1 MNPSGF
7 PGEPYSVLVFG
18 TPIVAL
24 AAALV
29 FKLPS
34 IVRLWREPLLRAVG
48 GLLLLACGIFVFAAP
63 PSVAWTNRVTGVP
76 NIAAPLVYS
85 FLVAFCGAGLLLV
98 IAWRGGG
105 LTGHSAR
112 PVGAWRATKW
122 VVVGHAGVIVALW
135 ALFALADVPVERR
148 RDLDTYYARTP
159 FMRELI
165 VLYLLAHT
173 TSCVLTYRLIRNW
186 IHTAQ
191 LDVWLRRGLRSLA
204 VGYAAN
210 LVFDASKGTAVVVR
224 WAGGDLD
231 PLSTQLAPAAG
242 CVAAVLIATGF
253 VLPHAGQY
261 LRDRWRVRRAH
272 LRLAPLYGLL
282 RTATGRGVPFSLR
295 ATPELRLTRRET
307 FIRDALL
314 QLARHFD
321 AELRRRAYEAAVDQG
336 YGRAPARALASAV
349 TIRDAIEARAL
360 SRSRLPS
367 PCVSAQVTARFTT
380 PVSTRVTTQ
389 VTDPT
394 TDLLA
399 DLLQGIEAVSQVLS
413 RTDEIEAVRALASAT
428 VESSPHVYE

>member
-18 TPIVAL
+18 TPIVFL
-24 AAALV
+24 TAALV

-34 IVRLWREPLLRAVG
+34 IVRLWRDPLRRAVG
-48 GLLLLACGIFVFAAP
+48 GLLLLACGIFVLAAP
-63 PSVAWTNRVTGVP
+63 PAVAWTNRVTGVP
-76 NIAAPLVYS
+76 NLAAPLVYS
-85 FLVAFCGAGLLLV
+85 FLVAFCGASLLLM
-98 IAWRGGG
+98 IAWRGG
-105 LTGHSAR
+105 LTGHSPGSAR
-112 PVGAWRATKW
+112 ARRAMRW
-122 VVVGHAGVIVALW
+122 VAAGHMCVIVALW

-173 TSCVLTYRLIRNW
+173 TSCVLTYRLIRDW
-186 IHTAQ
+186 IHTVA

-210 LVFDASKGTAVVVR
+210 LVFDAAKGTAVVAR
-224 WAGGDLD
+224 WAGADLD
-231 PLSTQLAPAAG
+231 PLSTELAPLAAG
-242 CVAAVLIATGF
+242 FAAVLIATGF

-261 LRDRWRVRRAH
+261 LRDRWRIRRGL
-272 LRLAPLYGLL
+272 LRLGPLYDLL
-282 RTATGRGVPFSLR
+282 RTATARGVPFSLR

-321 AELRRRAYEAAVDQG
+321 GELRRRAYEAAVDLG
-336 YGRAPARALASAV
+336 HGPGRAGALAAAV

-360 SRSRLPS
+360 SRTPS
-367 PCVSAQVTARFTT
+367 PHVAGR
-380 PVSTRVTTQ
+380 
-389 VTDPT
+389 T
-394 TDLLA
+394 TDLLT
-399 DLLQGIEAVSQVLS
+399 DLLRDIEAVSQVLS
-413 RTDEIEAVRALASAT
+413 HPDEIEAVRTLATAPA
-428 VESSPHVYE
+428 ESLHVYD

>member
-18 TPIVAL
+18 IPVAFL

-34 IVRLWREPLLRAVG
+34 IVRLWRDPLRRAVG
-48 GLLLLACGIFVFAAP
+48 GLLLLACGIFVLAAP
-63 PSVAWTNRVTGVP
+63 PAVAWTNRVTGVP

-85 FLVAFCGAGLLLV
+85 FLVAFCGASLLLM
-98 IAWRGGG
+98 IAWRGG
-105 LTGHSAR
+105 LTGHSPGSAR
-112 PVGAWRATKW
+112 ARRAMRW
-122 VVVGHAGVIVALW
+122 VAAGHAGVIVALW

-148 RDLDTYYARTP
+148 RDLDTYYAGTP

-173 TSCVLTYRLIRNW
+173 TSCVLTFRLIRDW
-186 IHTAQ
+186 IHTVA
-191 LDVWLRRGLRSLA
+191 LDVWLRLGLRSLA

-210 LVFDASKGTAVVVR
+210 LVFDAAKGTAVVAR
-224 WAGGDLD
+224 WTGGDLD
-231 PLSTQLAPAAG
+231 PLSTELAPLAA
-242 CVAAVLIATGF
+242 CVGAVLIATGF

-261 LRDRWRVRRAH
+261 LRDRWRIRRGL
-272 LRLAPLYGLL
+272 LRLGPLYDLL

-321 AELRRRAYEAAVDQG
+321 EELRRRAYEAAVDLG
-336 YGRAPARALASAV
+336 HGPGRAGALAAAV

-360 SRSRLPS
+360 SRTPS
-367 PCVSAQVTARFTT
+367 PQVTGRA
-380 PVSTRVTTQ
+380 TRLL
-389 VTDPT
+389 
-394 TDLLA
+394 TDLLR
-399 DLLQGIEAVSQVLS
+399 DIESVSQVLS
-413 RTDEIEAVRALASAT
+413 HPDEIEAVRALATAT
-428 VESSPHVYE
+428 VESLHVYE

>member
-7 PGEPYSVLVFG
+7 PGEPYRVLVFG

-34 IVRLWREPLLRAVG
+34 IVRLWRDPLRRAVG

-63 PSVAWTNRVTGVP
+63 PAVAWTNRVTGVP

-85 FLVAFCGAGLLLV
+85 FLVAFCGASLLLM
-98 IAWRGGG
+98 IAWRGG
-105 LTGHSAR
+105 LAGHSAR
-112 PVGAWRATKW
+112 SAGARRTMWW
-122 VVVGHAGVIVALW
+122 VAVGHVGVIVAMW
-135 ALFALADVPVERR
+135 ALFGLADVPVERR

-165 VLYLLAHT
+165 ALYLCAHT
-173 TSCVLTYRLIRNW
+173 TSCVLMYRLIRDW
-186 IHTAQ
+186 IHTSG
-191 LDVWLRRGLRSLA
+191 LDEWLRWGLRSLA

-210 LVFDASKGTAVVVR
+210 LVFDAAKGTAVVAR
-224 WAGGDLD
+224 WTGGDLD
-231 PLSTQLAPAAG
+231 PLSTELAPLAAG
-242 CVAAVLIATGF
+242 VAAVLIATGF

-261 LRDRWRVRRAH
+261 LRDRWRIRRGH
-272 LRLAPLYGLL
+272 LRLGPLYDLL

-321 AELRRRAYEAAVDQG
+321 ESLRRRAHEAAVDLG
-336 YGRAPARALASAV
+336 YGRGRAQALAAAV

-360 SRSRLPS
+360 SRHPS
-367 PCVSAQVTARFTT
+367 PESPRSVHFLESCHFLQSPQVKDRTA
-380 PVSTRVTTQ
+380 
-389 VTDPT
+389 
-394 TDLLA
+394 DLLA
-399 DLLQGIEAVSQVLS
+399 ELLQGIEAVSQVLNHP
-413 RTDEIEAVRALASAT
+413 DEIEAVRALASAT
-428 VESSPHVYE
+428 VESSLHVYE

>member
-1 MNPSGF
+1 MNSSGF

-24 AAALV
+24 LAALV

-34 IVRLWREPLLRAVG
+34 IVRLWRDPLRRAVG

-63 PSVAWTNRVTGVP
+63 PVITWTNRVTGVP
-76 NIAAPLVYS
+76 NLAAPLVYS
-85 FLVAFCGAGLLLV
+85 FLVAFCGASLLLMV
-98 IAWRGGG
+98 AWRGG
-105 LTGHSAR
+105 LAGHSAR
-112 PVGAWRATKW
+112 PARARRAMRW
-122 VVVGHAGVIVALW
+122 VVGGHAGVIVALW
-135 ALFALADVPVERR
+135 SLFALADVPVERR
-148 RDLDTYYARTP
+148 RDLDTYYALTP

-173 TSCVLTYRLIRNW
+173 TSCVLTYRLVRDW
-186 IHTAQ
+186 IHTAG
-191 LDVWLRRGLRSLA
+191 LDVWLRRGLKSLA
-204 VGYAAN
+204 FGYAAN
-210 LVFDASKGTAVVVR
+210 LVFDAAKGTALVVR

-231 PLSTQLAPAAG
+231 PLSTEVAPVAG
-242 CVAAVLIATGF
+242 CVAAVLIATGY

-282 RTATGRGVPFSLR
+282 RAATGRGVPFSLR

-321 AELRRRAYEAAVDQG
+321 GELRRRAYEAAVDLG
-336 YGRAPARALASAV
+336 YGPGRARALAAAV

-360 SRSRLPS
+360 ARPPS
-367 PCVSAQVTARFTT
+367 PQSPQVT
-380 PVSTRVTTQ
+380 Q
-389 VTDPT
+389 EDP
-394 TDLLA
+394 DLLA
-399 DLLQGIEAVSQVLS
+399 ELLQGIEAVSQVLGHP
-413 RTDEIEAVRALASAT
+413 DEIEAVRALASAT
-428 VESSPHVYE
+428 VESLHVYE

>member
-7 PGEPYSVLVFG
+7 PGEPSSVLVFG
-18 TPIVAL
+18 TPVAVL

-34 IVRLWREPLLRAVG
+34 ILRLWRDPLRRAVG
-48 GLLLLACGIFVFAAP
+48 GLLLLACGIFVLAAP
-63 PSVAWTNRVTGVP
+63 PTITWTNRVTGVP

-85 FLVAFCGAGLLLV
+85 FIVAFCGASLLLM
-98 IAWRGGG
+98 IAWRGGLAG
-105 LTGHSAR
+105 DSPASAGARRSMRWVAGGH
-112 PVGAWRATKW
+112 V
-122 VVVGHAGVIVALW
+122 GVIVALW

-173 TSCVLTYRLIRNW
+173 TSCVLTYRLVQDW
-186 IHTAQ
+186 VHTVA
-191 LDVWLRRGLRSLA
+191 LDVWLRRGLRALA
-204 VGYAAN
+204 VGFAAN
-210 LVFDASKGTAVVVR
+210 LVFDAAKGTAVVAR
-224 WAGGDLD
+224 WTGGDLD
-231 PLSTQLAPAAG
+231 PLSTTVAPLAA

-261 LRDRWRVRRAH
+261 LRDRWRIRRAH

-314 QLARHFD
+314 HLARHLD
-321 AELRRRAYEAAVDQG
+321 GELRRRAYEAAVKLG
-336 YGRAPARALASAV
+336 HGPGRARCSRA
-349 TIRDAIEARAL
+349 
-360 SRSRLPS
+360 SRM
-367 PCVSAQVTARFTT
+367 
-380 PVSTRVTTQ
+380 
-389 VTDPT
+389 
-394 TDLLA
+394 
-399 DLLQGIEAVSQVLS
+399 
-413 RTDEIEAVRALASAT
+413 
-428 VESSPHVYE
+428 

>member
-1 MNPSGF
+1 MNRSGF

-24 AAALV
+24 ATALV

-34 IVRLWREPLLRAVG
+34 IVRLWRDPLLRAVG
-48 GLLLLACGIFVFAAP
+48 GLLLLACGIFAFAAP

-85 FLVAFCGAGLLLV
+85 FIVAFCGAGLLLV
-98 IAWRGGG
+98 IAWRDG
-105 LTGHSAR
+105 LTGHAAR
-112 PVGAWRATKW
+112 PAGTRRTTRW
-122 VVVGHAGVIVALW
+122 VVVAHAGVIVALW

-148 RDLDTYYARTP
+148 QDLDTYYARTP

-165 VLYLLAHT
+165 ALYLLAHT

-186 IHTAQ
+186 IPTAG

-210 LVFDASKGTAVVVR
+210 LVFDAVKGTAVVVR

-231 PLSTQLAPAAG
+231 PLSTQLAPAVG
-242 CVAAVLIATGF
+242 GVAAVLIATGF
-253 VLPHAGQY
+253 VLPHAGQF

-321 AELRRRAYEAAVDQG
+321 EELRRRAYETAVALG

-349 TIRDAIEARAL
+349 TIRDAIEAGAL
-360 SRSRLPS
+360 SRRPS
-367 PCVSAQVTARFTT
+367 PHVPAQVTARFTT
-380 PVSTRVTTQ
+380 PVSTGVTTR

-413 RTDEIEAVRALASAT
+413 RPDEIEAVRALASAT
-428 VESSPHVYE
+428 VESSLHVYE